1 MASQSSS
8 SAATFRA
15 SDIHDDGDDAL
26 TCRSFVLGAALCQ
39 VCHFYQAC
47 IRVLYE
53 SPFRLFSFWAV
64 WLECLPQSTKIKG
77 TSFQFPAPIL
87 GFISPGAFK

>member
-26 TCRSFVLGAALCQ
+26 TCRSLVLGAALCQ
-39 VCHFYQAC
+39 PIRISISTVFFLGRVVGMSATEHQDQGNFFPISGPNPRLHKPRC
-47 IRVLYE
+47 IQ
-53 SPFRLFSFWAV
+53 
-64 WLECLPQSTKIKG
+64 LEVHHC
-77 TSFQFPAPIL
+77 
-87 GFISPGAFK
+87 